1 MGSFSLRI
9 GGPDNHPF
17 LRTMLYEA
25 ACWRPGPRP
34 PKDEVLSEPH
44 VARYHEGWGRPGDT
58 AVIAEAGEPVG
69 AAWYRLFDAEKPGYG
84 FIDAT
89 IPELSIG
96 VSTEHRGRGVGR
108 ALLAALMD
116 VAREEGFDALSLS
129 VEEDNP
135 ALRLYER
142 SGFRRVSRSGNAW
155 TLRADLR

>member
-1 MGSFSLRI
+1 
-9 GGPDNHPF
+9 
-17 LRTMLYEA
+17 MLYEA
-25 ACWRPGPRP
+25 ACWRPGQQRP
-34 PKDEVLSEPH
+34 PEEEVLYDPH
-44 VARYHEGWGRPGDT
+44 IARYHEGWGRPGDA
-58 AVIAEAGEPVG
+58 AVIAEADGDPVG

-84 FIDAT
+84 FIEAT

-96 VSTEHRGRGVGR
+96 VSPEHRGRGVGS
-108 ALLAALMD
+108 ALLATLID
-116 VAREEGFDALSLS
+116 LAREEGFDALSLS